1 MPTSYTLTA
10 IDDPAA
16 GVGPGAGTT
25 PVSINAQG
33 QVAGYYFDGSGQK
46 HGFLDTNGTFTD
58 AAVPTETLPSV
69 SVPGAESTDV
79 TGVNDLGQVV
89 GYYYTTG
96 SYTAH
101 GFVDTDGTFTT
112 IDFPGNEAGTFL
124 YGINDAGQVV
134 GSYFDPS
141 GLYDGFVDTN
151 GAFAIVDAPGAGSPG
166 VPGVVGTELVGIN
179 AAGEVIGY
187 YVDSGDTVRGFSA
200 TPPAAAQPSTIL
212 GSPGR
217 QVTSDAADITPFA
230 GLPNLGLLNAVFT
243 QVSILDPNPGATDA
257 VTIDLVDS
265 QGQISD
271 VDGKLFGNGLVE
283 SSTQPGAYT
292 LSAATPATLS
302 TELDALTFAPTPH
315 QVAPGDTVTTT
326 FYIRDTNSADPNQT
340 AVDSSA
346 SVIAVARDDAP
357 FIEFTEAG
365 QAVSN
370 NASIQ
375 PFSTIDVIDVD
386 RGGQDS
392 ATITLSGEG
401 GTLSG
406 AGLSVTGAAGTYGLA
421 AASSATL
428 TAELEALTFTPANGT
443 PGTSS
448 TTTFSLTV
456 SQTGAGNLST
466 TDNTTT
472 VINTVQ
478 ARTSTISGTQA
489 NQPTS
494 DEAAI
499 KPFANATIT
508 DPNPAGTVDTAEV
521 TFGSTAN
528 GSLTDPN
535 QATDGGVFDNG
546 TYIIQG
552 SASTVTAGLR
562 GLVFTPTPHQAAP
575 GQMVATTFTLSDQ
588 NSATFNFATFS
599 APTVSD
605 STTSVVATAVNDT
618 PAISGTK
625 AGQTVSN
632 NAAVKPFSGV
642 AVADP
647 DVGVQDSLTIKLT
660 GAPGTLSGT
669 GLGQTGT
676 AGTYSLAAASPD
688 FLSSELDGL
697 TFTPAT
703 DAPGTVNTTTFALV
717 ASQTAGG
724 STATTTDSTT
734 SVIDT
739 VAFQPSTISGA
750 VANQTNTDEKVS
762 APFATV
768 TIADAN
774 PGSPTET
781 VTVTPNAAANGVLSD
796 PNAATDGS
804 VASGGAVNLKGTAAQ
819 VTTALDRLVFT
830 PSAHEVAPGQQVT
843 TGFTITDL
851 NSAGQ
856 TATDRTTSVVTT
868 AVNDAPTIS
877 GTRAGQTTAD
887 YVALQPFKGVS
898 VTDPDVGTQDSLAIT
913 LKNSSGAATDV
924 NGTLSGTGLAKT
936 GTGTYALAAASPAT
950 LSSELDALT
959 FTSTQ
964 SEVAAGQTVTTT
976 FTLAVSQTAGGS
988 TATSTDSAT
997 SVVATALNYVNG
1009 PMGGHAVLTGTPGM
1023 DVITAHG
1030 QYNAIFG
1037 KGGPDIINAGD
1048 GAAAVTLGDGNA
1060 SVTLGGSANVV
1071 IGGAGNVTVTGAPGG
1086 YTAVTLGNGNDTVQ
1100 VGGTHDVI
1108 LLGNGANLVSGTA
1121 GMAFIATGAGNDTI
1135 TLGGSGSTV
1144 NAGGGANTITGGS
1157 GGNTFVL
1164 PAASQGFDRITGFT
1178 EINGDAL
1185 NLRAALAAT
1194 KWNGQASTLANYLKV
1209 TDSGGSAT
1217 LSIAPTGSGA
1227 ATAITTLVGSGNLGL
1242 SDLIS
1247 HHSIQT

>member
-33 QVAGYYFDGSGQK
+33 QVAGYYVDSSGQK

-69 SVPGAESTDV
+69 SVPGAASTDV

-89 GYYYTTG
+89 GYYYESG
-96 SYTAH
+96 SYTAQ
-101 GFVDTDGTFTT
+101 GFVDTNGTFTT
-112 IDFPGNEAGTFL
+112 IDFPSTLASTFL

-134 GSYFDPS
+134 GSYFDPN
-141 GLYDGFVDTN
+141 GLYHGFVDTN

-187 YVDSGDTVRGFSA
+187 FVDGGETVRGFSA
-200 TPPAAAQPSTIL
+200 TPPAGAQPSTIL
-212 GSPGR
+212 GSPGH
-217 QVTSDAADITPFA
+217 QVTSDAAEITPFA
-230 GLPNLGLLNAVFT
+230 GVPGLGLLNGVFT
-243 QVSILDPNPGATDA
+243 EVSIIDPNSGATDA
-257 VTIDLVDS
+257 LTIDLVDS

-271 VDGKLFGNGLVE
+271 ADGKLFGNGLVE
-283 SSTQPGAYT
+283 SNNQPGTYT

-302 TELDALTFAPTPH
+302 TELDALIFAPTPH

-326 FYIRDTNSADPNQT
+326 FYLRDTNSADPNQT
-340 AVDSSA
+340 AVDSSS
-346 SVIAVARDDAP
+346 SVTVVALDNAP
-357 FIEFTEAG
+357 IIEFTTAG

-375 PFSTIDVIDVD
+375 PFSTVDVLDFDQGV
-386 RGGQDS
+386 QDS
-392 ATITLSGEG
+392 VTIALSGAG

-406 AGLSVTGAAGTYGLA
+406 TGLSATGTAGTYSLA
-421 AASSATL
+421 AASAATL
-428 TAELEALTFTPANGT
+428 TTELEALTFTPANGA

-466 TDNTTT
+466 TDDTTT

-478 ARTSTISGTQA
+478 AQTSTISGTQA

-494 DEAAI
+494 DEATI
-499 KPFANATIT
+499 KPFANVTIT
-508 DPNPAGTVDTAEV
+508 DPNAAGTTDTAEV
-521 TFGSTAN
+521 TFGNTAN
-528 GSLTDPN
+528 GSLSDPN
-535 QATDGGVFDNG
+535 QATDNGVFDNG

-552 SASTVTAGLR
+552 SASAVTAGLR
-562 GLVFTPTPHQAAP
+562 GLVFTPTAHQVTP
-575 GQMVATTFTLSDQ
+575 GQTVTTTFTLSDQ

-599 APTVSD
+599 APTVTD
-605 STTSVVATAVNDT
+605 STTSVVATAVNDA
-618 PAISGTK
+618 PAISGAK
-625 AGQTVSN
+625 AGQAISN
-632 NAAVKPFSGV
+632 NAAIQPFSGV

-647 DVGVQDSLTIKLT
+647 DLGVQDSLIIKLT
-660 GAPGTLSGT
+660 GAPGTLSGD

-676 AGTYSLAAASPD
+676 PGAYSLAAASPTI
-688 FLSSELDGL
+688 LSSELDAL

-703 DAPGTVNTTTFALV
+703 DTPGTVNTTTFALV
-717 ASQTAGG
+717 ASQAAGG

-734 SVIDT
+734 TVIDT
-739 VAFQPSTISGA
+739 VRLQSSTILGS
-750 VANQTNTDEKVS
+750 VANQVTTDEKAT

-781 VTVTPNAAANGVLSD
+781 VTVTPSATANGALSD

-804 VASGGAVNLKGTAAQ
+804 TASGGAITLKGTAAQ
-819 VTTALDRLVFT
+819 VTTALDGLVFT
-830 PSAHEVAPGQQVT
+830 PAAHEVAPGQQVT

-856 TATDRTTSVVTT
+856 TATDRTSSVGAT

-877 GTRAGQTTAD
+877 GTKAGQTTTD
-887 YVALQPFKGVS
+887 YVALQPFEGIS

-924 NGTLSGTGLAKT
+924 IGTLSGTGLAKI
-936 GTGTYALAAASPAT
+936 GTGTYTLAATSPAT
-950 LSSELDALT
+950 LTSELDALT
-959 FTSTQ
+959 FTPTQ
-964 SEVAAGQTVTTT
+964 GEVAAGQTVTTT
-976 FTLAVSQTAGGS
+976 FTLAASQTSGGS

-1009 PMGGHAVLTGTPGM
+1009 PTGGHAVLTGTPGM

-1030 QYNAIFG
+1030 QHNTIFG
-1037 KGGPDIINAGD
+1037 EGGPDIINAGV
-1048 GAAAVTLGDGNA
+1048 GAAAVKLGDGSA

-1086 YTAVTLGNGNDTVQ
+1086 YTAVALGNGNDTVH
-1100 VGGTHDVI
+1100 VGGSHDVI
-1108 LLGNGANLVSGTA
+1108 LLGNGTNLVSGTA
-1121 GMAFIATGAGNDTI
+1121 GMAFIATGGGNDTI
-1135 TLGGSGSTV
+1135 TLGGSGNTV

-1164 PAASQGFDRITGFT
+1164 PKVSQGFDGITGFT
-1178 EINGDAL
+1178 ETNGDVL
-1185 NLRAALAAT
+1185 GLRQALAETQWNQGLAT
-1194 KWNGQASTLANYLKV
+1194 LGNYLKV

-1217 LSIAPTGSGA
+1217 LSIAPTGIGA
-1227 ATAITTLVGSGNLGL
+1227 GTAIATLNGSGNLGL
-1242 SDLIS
+1242 ADLIS
-1247 HHSIQT
+1247 YHSLLT